1 MRFLTIT
8 LLCLMSQP
16 CLAQVTSFS
25 CVGTL
30 SQSNNKR
37 IEIFTTIDLDVKTK
51 KGCALHKPSRRGLH
65 CFDFTFDDNHYTLLN
80 GYKKPE
86 EVLDANY
93 SSQGFFMVN
102 IADIVINRKTTIFEA
117 AGTLSNPANNRI
129 VISFTHKGT
138 CEKSSNNS
146 LLVKNKI

>member
-1 MRFLTIT
+1 MRIFIAMFLS
-8 LLCLMSQP
+8 LLALP
-16 CLAQVTSFS
+16 CLAQVVSFS

-37 IEIFTTIDLDVKTK
+37 VEILTTIDLDLKTK
-51 KGCALHKPSRRGLH
+51 KGCALHKPSRRGHH

-93 SSQGFFMVN
+93 SSQGFFMTN
-102 IADIVINRKTTIFEA
+102 IADIMINRKTAIFEA

-129 VISFTHKGT
+129 VISFTHKSS
-138 CEKSSNNS
+138 CEKSTNNG
-146 LLVKNKI
+146 LLTKNKL